1 MGCVASKLEEEEE
14 VVSICRERK
23 HLIKLAVDRRYAL
36 AEAHCRYYQALYAV
50 AAAIKLFVAR
60 HSSPSSPFLITFP
73 PPCPPTPPAT
83 DQTVITNPMFLQQ
96 GPSESTHEAIACEYC
111 DSSTSS
117 ETSEEEKI
125 ISGYNR
131 CSDDDLRVVREE
143 EGIPELEE
151 EGDTKE
157 EEKKVVFVEEK
168 DTNREHEES
177 ESGTVKV
184 KEETHVSQGEQKG
197 LTVIDSP
204 EKRRELLE
212 ALKDIEDHFI
222 RAYDS
227 GKDVSRM
234 LEANTVHLQSGLEDI
249 KDGFLLSE
257 SSFLGLIM
265 LIFVI
270 YLYRISL
277 LIANL
282 SPFAFVSTFVLPLL
296 ICTPLLS
303 LHHKIPPLSSAVLFY
318 ITLKKKNSTK
328 LIQAITW
335 HRSTLSKPPSCKSL
349 VASSSKSSSAWTEY
363 RNDLFDEYGGMD
375 SGSHSLTLGRLYAW
389 EKKLYQEVKELLV
402 PNSNVRM
409 LASTQHM
416 HVSFNSAPDKTAGD
430 STRKIYERKCCRLRN
445 QDVKGYDEL
454 ATDKTRAAVK
464 DLYARILI
472 AIQSA
477 ESISKRIRKV
487 RDEELQPQIVE
498 LLKGLTRTWKVMLES
513 HETQNKILFEV
524 KSFAC
529 PTYGKFCNDS
539 HRLATLQLEA
549 ELQNWRACFTE
560 YVAAQRAYI
569 QALHGWLTK
578 FLVPEVEFHS
588 RGRSSA
594 APCGA
599 DGPPLLIICYNWLTF
614 MEELPDK
621 AVIFSLKSFLKD
633 VGALW
638 AQQGE
643 EQQQKRKVDGM
654 AKELDRRTMAFQK
667 AETRFLQSKL
677 TEYKSE
683 PEMEQRNEY
692 LIEKEGQLDMF
703 RKRLEIEREKHQNY
717 MQETQRITLNGFRT
731 GFSTVFESLI
741 EFSKASLKMYNDL
754 VTRSENA
761 EKEGNISYIEGSQVE
776 ENGSR

>member
-1 MGCVASKLEEEEE
+1 MGCVASKLEEKEE

-23 HLIKLAVDRRYAL
+23 RLIKLAVDRRYAL
-36 AEAHCRYYQALYAV
+36 AQAHCRYCQALYAV

-73 PPCPPTPPAT
+73 PPCPSTPPAT
-83 DQTVITNPMFLQQ
+83 DQNMKTNPMFLQQ
-96 GPSESTHEAIACEYC
+96 RPSESTHEAIACESC

-117 ETSEEEKI
+117 DTSEEETKEEVVREEQQQPCGYFYMQMPSPQRDFGWDFFNPFDVVRPEI

-143 EGIPELEE
+143 EGIPVLEE

-168 DTNREHEES
+168 DTKREHEES
-177 ESGTVKV
+177 ESGLVKV
-184 KEETHVSQGEQKG
+184 KEETNVSQGKQKG

-204 EKRRELLE
+204 EKGRELLE
-212 ALKDIEDHFI
+212 ALKDIVDHFI

-234 LEANTVHLQSGLEDI
+234 LEANMVHLQSGLEEI
-249 KDGFLLSE
+249 KE
-257 SSFLGLIM
+257 
-265 LIFVI
+265 
-270 YLYRISL
+270 
-277 LIANL
+277 
-282 SPFAFVSTFVLPLL
+282 
-296 ICTPLLS
+296 
-303 LHHKIPPLSSAVLFY
+303 
-318 ITLKKKNSTK
+318 NSTN

-349 VASSSKSSSAWTEY
+349 VASSSKSSPAWTEY
-363 RNDLFDEYGGMD
+363 KNDLFDEYGGME

-389 EKKLYQEVKELLV
+389 EKKLYEEVK
-402 PNSNVRM
+402 
-409 LASTQHM
+409 
-416 HVSFNSAPDKTAGD
+416 AGD
-430 STRKIYERKCCRLRN
+430 SIRKIYERKCSQLRS

-454 ATDKTRAAVK
+454 TMDKTRAAIK

-472 AIQSA
+472 AIRSA
-477 ESISKRIRKV
+477 ESISKRIQKLRE
-487 RDEELQPQIVE
+487 EELQPQIVE
-498 LLKGLTRTWKVMLES
+498 LLKGLTQTWKVMLES

-539 HRLATLQLEA
+539 HQLATLQLEA
-549 ELQNWRACFTE
+549 ELQNWRARFEE

-569 QALHGWLTK
+569 EALHGWLTK
-578 FLVPEVEFHS
+578 FLVPEVEFYS
-588 RGRSSA
+588 RGRNSA
-594 APCGA
+594 APYGA
-599 DGPPLLIICYNWLTF
+599 NVPPLLVICYNLLTS

-621 AVIFSLKSFLKD
+621 AVTFSLKSFSKD
-633 VGALW
+633 VRALW

-654 AKELDRRTMAFQK
+654 AKELGRRTMAFQK
-667 AETRFLQSKL
+667 AETRFLESKL

-692 LIEKEGQLDMF
+692 LTEKGGQLDMF
-703 RKRLEIEREKHQNY
+703 IKRLEVEREKHHNY
-717 MQETQRITLNGFRT
+717 MQETQRITLNGFQT

-741 EFSKASLKMYNDL
+741 EFSKASLNMYNDL
-754 VTRSENA
+754 VTRSE
-761 EKEGNISYIEGSQVE
+761 KEGSI
-776 ENGSR
+776 

>member
-23 HLIKLAVDRRYAL
+23 RLIKLAVDRRYAL
-36 AEAHCRYYQALYAV
+36 AESHCRYCQSLYAV
-50 AAAIKLFVAR
+50 AASIKLFVAR

-83 DQTVITNPMFLQQ
+83 DQNVITNPMFLQQ
-96 GPSESTHEAIACEYC
+96 RPSDPTHEAIACESC

-117 ETSEEEKI
+117 DTSEEETKEEVVREEEEQQQPCGYFYMQMPPPMPSPQGDFGWDFFNPFDIVRPEI

-168 DTNREHEES
+168 DTNVQHEES
-177 ESGTVKV
+177 DSGMVKV
-184 KEETHVSQGEQKG
+184 KEETNVSQGEPKG

-204 EKRRELLE
+204 ERGRELLE

-234 LEANTVHLQSGLEDI
+234 LEANMVHLQSGLEEI
-249 KDGFLLSE
+249 KE
-257 SSFLGLIM
+257 
-265 LIFVI
+265 
-270 YLYRISL
+270 
-277 LIANL
+277 
-282 SPFAFVSTFVLPLL
+282 
-296 ICTPLLS
+296 
-303 LHHKIPPLSSAVLFY
+303 
-318 ITLKKKNSTK
+318 NSTK
-328 LIQAITW
+328 LTQAITW
-335 HRSTLSKPPSCKSL
+335 HRPTLSKPPSCKSL
-349 VASSSKSSSAWTEY
+349 VASGSKTSSAWTEY
-363 RNDLFDEYGGMD
+363 KNDLFDEYGGME

-389 EKKLYQEVKELLV
+389 EKKLYEEVK
-402 PNSNVRM
+402 
-409 LASTQHM
+409 
-416 HVSFNSAPDKTAGD
+416 AGD
-430 STRKIYERKCCRLRN
+430 STRKIYERKCSQLRN

-454 ATDKTRAAVK
+454 TMDKTRAAVK

-472 AIQSA
+472 AIRSA
-477 ESISKRIRKV
+477 ESISKRIQKL
-487 RDEELQPQIVE
+487 RDEELLPQIVE

-569 QALHGWLTK
+569 EALHGWLTK
-578 FLVPEVEFHS
+578 FLVPEVEFYS

-594 APCGA
+594 APYGA
-599 DGPPLLIICYNWLTF
+599 NGPPLLVICYNWLTS
-614 MEELPDK
+614 MGELPDK
-621 AVIFSLKSFLKD
+621 AVAFSLKSFSKD
-633 VGALW
+633 VRALW

-654 AKELDRRTMAFQK
+654 AKELDRRTLAFQK
-667 AETRFLQSKL
+667 AETRFLESKL
-677 TEYKSE
+677 TEQKSE

-692 LIEKEGQLDMF
+692 LTEKKDQLNMF
-703 RKRLEIEREKHQNY
+703 RKRLEVEREKHHNY
-717 MQETQRITLNGFRT
+717 MQETQRITLNGFQT

-754 VTRSENA
+754 VSRSENA
-761 EKEGNISYIEGSQVE
+761 EKDGNLSYIEGSQKTD

>member
-1 MGCVASKLEEEEE
+1 MGCVASRLEEEEE

-23 HLIKLAVDRRYAL
+23 RLIKLAVDRRYAL
-36 AEAHCRYYQALYAV
+36 AEAHCRYCQALYAV
-50 AAAIKLFVAR
+50 AAAVKLFVAR

-83 DQTVITNPMFLQQ
+83 DQNMITNPMFLQQ
-96 GPSESTHEAIACEYC
+96 RPSESTHEAIACESC

-117 ETSEEEKI
+117 GTSDEETKEEVVRGEEEEQPCGYFYMQMPPPMPSPQRDFGWDFFNPFDVVRPEI

-131 CSDDDLRVVREE
+131 CSDDDLRAVREE

-151 EGDTKE
+151 EGDSKE

-168 DTNREHEES
+168 DTSCREHEES
-177 ESGTVKV
+177 ESGLIKV
-184 KEETHVSQGEQKG
+184 KEETHASQGEQKG
-197 LTVIDSP
+197 LTGIDSP
-204 EKRRELLE
+204 EKGRELLE

-234 LEANTVHLQSGLEDI
+234 LEANMVHLQSGLEEV
-249 KDGFLLSE
+249 KE
-257 SSFLGLIM
+257 
-265 LIFVI
+265 
-270 YLYRISL
+270 
-277 LIANL
+277 
-282 SPFAFVSTFVLPLL
+282 
-296 ICTPLLS
+296 
-303 LHHKIPPLSSAVLFY
+303 
-318 ITLKKKNSTK
+318 NSTK

-335 HRSTLSKPPSCKSL
+335 HRSTLSKPPTCKSL
-349 VASSSKSSSAWTEY
+349 VASSSKGSSVWTEY
-363 RNDLFDEYGGMD
+363 KNDLFDEYGGMD

-389 EKKLYQEVKELLV
+389 EKKLYEEVK
-402 PNSNVRM
+402 
-409 LASTQHM
+409 
-416 HVSFNSAPDKTAGD
+416 AGD
-430 STRKIYERKCCRLRN
+430 CTRKIYERKCSRLRN

-454 ATDKTRAAVK
+454 TMDKTRAAVK

-472 AIQSA
+472 AIRSA
-477 ESISKRIRKV
+477 ESISKRIQKL
-487 RDEELQPQIVE
+487 RDEELQPQIIE

-513 HETQNKILFEV
+513 HETQNKILLEV

-549 ELQNWRACFTE
+549 ELQNWRACFKE

-569 QALHGWLTK
+569 EALHGWLTK
-578 FLVPEVEFHS
+578 FLVPEFEFYS

-594 APCGA
+594 APYGA
-599 DGPPLLIICYNWLTF
+599 NGPPLLVICYHWLSSL
-614 MEELPDK
+614 EELPDK
-621 AVIFSLKSFLKD
+621 AVTFSLKSFSKD
-633 VGALW
+633 VRALW

-667 AETRFLQSKL
+667 VETRFLESKL
-677 TEYKSE
+677 TDHKSE

-692 LIEKEGQLDMF
+692 LTEKKDQLDMF
-703 RKRLEIEREKHQNY
+703 RKRLDVEREKHHNY
-717 MQETQRITLNGFRT
+717 MQETQRIILNGFQT
-731 GFSTVFESLI
+731 GFSAVFESLI
-741 EFSKASLKMYNDL
+741 GFSNASLKMYNDL
-754 VTRSENA
+754 ITRSENA
-761 EKEGNISYIEGSQVE
+761 EKEGNLSYIEGSQVE